1 MLGGLLIGV
10 VGIIIPAFLGF
21 LFTAVRKALK
31 EHKPAQPSEAHRQ
44 SAHNPFMQSMT
55 AEDWSAFE
63 LIVKTVRDTHP
74 EEPDKGIFLRNAFKA
89 SLANRPT
96 PQGELY
102 PCVFGNFGKDY
113 AELFRR
119 FEQAVNLRLNDLKR
133 EANSN
138 R

>member
-63 LIVKTVRDTHP
+63 LIVKTVRDSHP

-102 PCVFGNFGKDY
+102 PCVFGTFSRDTTSLY
-113 AELFRR
+113 ER
-119 FEQAVNLRLNDLKR
+119 FQEAVEIRLRDIER
-133 EANSN
+133 
-138 R
+138 

>member
-63 LIVKTVRDTHP
+63 LIVKTVRDSHP

-89 SLANRPT
+89 SLADRPT

-102 PCVFGNFGKDY
+102 PCAFGTFSRDTTSLY
-113 AELFRR
+113 ER
-119 FEQAVNLRLNDLKR
+119 FQEAVEIRLRDIER
-133 EANSN
+133 
-138 R
+138 